1 MNKSMCGVTAAAL
14 AGVLATA
21 GCGKAKPSTADSA
34 APAAAANANAN
45 GGIVYSAADVAF
57 MQGMIGHHAQ
67 ALVMA
72 EMAPTHG
79 ANPQV
84 LTLCKKIDISQRDEI
99 NMMRQWLADR
109 KQTVPDSTKPMA
121 MLMPGMLS
129 PAQLDSLAASRDTTF
144 DRLFLTFMIQHHEGA
159 LKMVKDLFA
168 STGGG
173 QSPELFRYASDVDAD
188 QRAEINR
195 MQQMLNTSSGSRAQ

>member
-1 MNKSMCGVTAAAL
+1 MNRSMCVVTAGAL
-14 AGVLATA
+14 AGALIIA
-21 GCGKAKPSTADSA
+21 GCGKAKPSAADSA
-34 APAAAANANAN
+34 APAAAASAN

-79 ANPQV
+79 ASPQV

-99 NMMRQWLADR
+99 TMMRQWLADR

-121 MLMPGMLS
+121 MLMPGMLT
-129 PAQLDSLAASRDTTF
+129 PAQLDSLAKSRDTLF
-144 DRLFLTFMIQHHEGA
+144 DRLFLTFMIQHHQGA

-188 QRAEINR
+188 QRAEIDR